1 MLSAPAAW
9 LAYMLQCAQ
18 DGTCITATFHSPRAF
33 DRFGLL
39 CLCSASQ
46 HRVWAPMDRLLRGH
60 NVAYVAA
67 ASVVVLI
74 CWLVFVAVQPPP
86 PAEEEE
92 ADTDTPAGRRAERH
106 KRMLQRAKSVAASK
120 AAEGRAAKVKAVR
133 TTFLVETDAMDVN
146 VTVVRPEDQHTLTIV
161 TVHGAGANQFPQ
173 HAPPAWR
180 RATPLHASLRS
191 GGPPHNIRSI

>member
-1 MLSAPAAW
+1 
-9 LAYMLQCAQ
+9 
-18 DGTCITATFHSPRAF
+18 
-33 DRFGLL
+33 
-39 CLCSASQ
+39 
-46 HRVWAPMDRLLRGH
+46 MDRLLRGH

-106 KRMLQRAKSVAASK
+106 KRMLQRAKTVAASK

-180 RATPLHASLRS
+180 HAPPRVASQRRTTAQHSVDLRAKCARSLALHTSRCAKGARWWVRHVTHTLHLPRTCAVCA
-191 GGPPHNIRSI
+191 H